1 MPLATVRPLE
11 CADPRDGAAAWPELV
26 ARSVIASGES
36 GRSMSFEATVDDGQ
50 DFEVFFARYQRDLAR
65 LAFVYVGD
73 HAAADEVA
81 ADALVA
87 AWEHWDRVCASDH
100 PVAYVRR
107 MVINLS
113 ISKVRGRM
121 RERRKLRALLTG
133 VEHLARAVDTAA
145 VIDVRAALN
154 ELPPGRRACVVLRY
168 AFDLSES
175 EVAETLQISVGT
187 VKSQTARAASQL
199 RALLTQFRPDS
210 TSVIEIEP
218 DHDDAVLVKSRHR

>member
-1 MPLATVRPLE
+1 MRLATVRSVDR
-11 CADPRDGAAAWPELV
+11 ADPPDGAAAWPENV
-26 ARSVIASGES
+26 ARCFASSGKV
-36 GRSMSFEATVDDGQ
+36 GRSVSFEATVDDGR

-87 AWEHWDRVCASDH
+87 AWEHWERVCASDH

-121 RERRKLRALLTG
+121 RESRRLRALVTG
-133 VEHLARAVDTAA
+133 VEHQARAVDTAA
-145 VIDVRAALN
+145 VIDVQTALN
-154 ELPPGRRACVVLRY
+154 ELPPGRRACIVLRY

-187 VKSQTARAASQL
+187 VKSQTSRAASQL
-199 RALLTQFRPDS
+199 RAVLGQFRADS
-210 TSVIEIEP
+210 TSVIEVEADP
-218 DHDDAVLVKSRHR
+218 DDAVRVKSRRR